1 MNAIRKKDTPRKEN
15 QPVAVG
21 AMLKDNVLARK
32 RDIILK
38 VIIVVFG
45 FMLYANTLGHGY
57 ALDDTVTIWKNEFTQ
72 QGIAGIKD
80 ILSYDTMA
88 GMFGKD
94 MDEVAGGRYR
104 PLSVVMFAIEIQF
117 VKWFGEP
124 TDAPD
129 FSGKIWA
136 ATFIG
141 HFFNVI
147 YYCLLLL
154 LMYHVLK
161 KLFRNH
167 KPRYWFLSIP
177 FLTVMLFAAHPLHT
191 EVVANIK
198 GRDEIMALIFSL
210 LALLAAI
217 KFLDVRKIEQRIF
230 FLVVIFVCIFFGS
243 MSKETTVAFVFLIP
257 LSLYFFYEPKF
268 SDYVKV
274 TIPAFLGA
282 LLYVIIRANIIVNQ
296 FGNDADLLLNNP
308 FLNMTGGERYATVTY
323 TLLLYLK
330 LLVFPHPL
338 TWDYYPYHIATMHWT
353 DWQVILSLLLHLG
366 MIVFAI
372 VYLMPKRKSVYSYAI
387 FFYGATLILPSNLL
401 FNVGAFMAER
411 FLFMPSLGFSLAIAY
426 TFANVLPE
434 KFPEK
439 EKMWRNVTVAV
450 LGVAA
455 LAFSAKTVTRN
466 MDWKDSSTLFA
477 HDVHV
482 SVNSIKG
489 NSSYASDLYT
499 QSDIAESKATLS
511 CGADSLACIA
521 RRDSIMR
528 TAIPYFEKALSFDS
542 LNSESL
548 VRIGNIYYKLD
559 NDYNTMFKYYKQA
572 LHSNPLNRDV
582 WNNTIGVLTYN
593 INDPEYEKTIWW
605 DYVKLSP
612 NYYESYYQL
621 GEIYYSSNPKQN
633 DSVVYYLSKALAMKD
648 SIEKEFKEKEFKFK
662 NSGTENIT
670 MGKDL
675 QVKRNKRSGDTKN
688 VKAGV
693 IIGLLLLA
701 LLGVV
706 VIFWGRKKKFN
717 GWLVDASILLIAVTI
732 CIAVVPLS
740 QRTLPVSNVKNESV
754 KNGNDFDSTKFQ
766 ICYHLGMAYG
776 NLNDFTKAKE
786 YLLKADAMKEDAEV
800 KKFLGIIYGTEGN
813 PAEAYKYFSKSAQL
827 NPNDPIVQQYAAQ
840 SKMEAGL

>member
-1 MNAIRKKDTPRKEN
+1 MNAIRKKDTPRKET
-15 QPVAVG
+15 QPVAAG
-21 AMLKDNVLARK
+21 TMLKDNALAR
-32 RDIILK
+32 RHDIILK

-72 QGIAGIKD
+72 QGFAGIKD

-104 PLSVVMFAIEIQF
+104 PLSVVMFAIELEI
-117 VKWFGEP
+117 FGKKTE
-124 TDAPD
+124 APD
-129 FSGKIWA
+129 FSGDIVA
-136 ATFIG
+136 APFVG

-198 GRDEIMALIFSL
+198 SRDEIMAFIFGL
-210 LALLAAI
+210 LALDCAI
-217 KFLDVRKIEQRIF
+217 KFLEKRDLTKRILL
-230 FLVVIFVCIFFGS
+230 LVAIFACIFLGS

-257 LSLYFFYEPKF
+257 LSLYFFYEQKV

-282 LLYVIIRANIIVNQ
+282 LLYVIIRANVIVNQ
-296 FGNDADLLLNNP
+296 FGNEAELLLNNP

-338 TWDYYPYHIATMHWT
+338 TWDYYPYQIPTMHWT
-353 DWQVILSLLLHLG
+353 DWQVLLSLVLHLG
-366 MIVFAI
+366 MIVVAI
-372 VYLMPKRKSVYSYAI
+372 VYLLPKRKSVYSYAI

-426 TFANVLPE
+426 TFAGVLPR

-439 EKMWRNVTVAV
+439 ERALRNVTVAFYG
-450 LGVAA
+450 LVAI
-455 LAFSAKTVTRN
+455 AFCAKTVTRN

-499 QSDIAESKATLS
+499 QSEGAEKRAAK
-511 CGADSLACIA
+511 CHGADSLAYIA
-521 RRDSIMR
+521 QRDSIMR
-528 TAIPYFEKALSFDS
+528 EAIPYFEKALSFDS

-582 WNNTIGVLTYN
+582 WNNTVGVLTYN
-593 INDPEYEKTIWW
+593 IDNPEYEKAIWR
-605 DYVKLSP
+605 DYAVLSP
-612 NYYESYYQL
+612 DYYESYYQL
-621 GEIYYSSNPKQN
+621 GEIYYSANPKQN
-633 DSVVYYLSKALAMKD
+633 DSAVYYLSKAYSLNT
-648 SIEKEFKEKEFKFK
+648 SKF
-662 NSGTENIT
+662 EIP
-670 MGKDL
+670 
-675 QVKRNKRSGDTKN
+675 
-688 VKAGV
+688 
-693 IIGLLLLA
+693 
-701 LLGVV
+701 
-706 VIFWGRKKKFN
+706 F
-717 GWLVDASILLIAVTI
+717 
-732 CIAVVPLS
+732 
-740 QRTLPVSNVKNESV
+740 
-754 KNGNDFDSTKFQ
+754 
-766 ICYHLGMAYG
+766 HLGMSYG
-776 NLNDFTKAKE
+776 NLGDFAKAKE
-786 YLLKADAMKEDAEV
+786 YLLKADVMKEDAEV

>member
-15 QPVAVG
+15 QPVVAG
-21 AMLKDNVLARK
+21 TMLKDNVLARK

-72 QGIAGIKD
+72 QGFAGIKD

-104 PLSVVMFAIEIQF
+104 PLSVVTFAIELEI
-117 VKWFGEP
+117 FGKKTE
-124 TDAPD
+124 APD
-129 FSGKIWA
+129 FSGDIVA
-136 ATFIG
+136 APFVG

-198 GRDEIMALIFSL
+198 SRDEIMAFIFGL
-210 LALLAAI
+210 LALDCAI
-217 KFLDVRKIEQRIF
+217 KFLEKRDLTKRILL
-230 FLVVIFVCIFFGS
+230 LVAIFVCIFLGS

-257 LSLYFFYEPKF
+257 LSLYFFYEPKVL
-268 SDYVKV
+268 DYVKV
-274 TIPAFLGA
+274 TIPAFIGA
-282 LLYVIIRANIIVNQ
+282 LLYVIIRGNVIANQ
-296 FGNDADLLLNNP
+296 FGGEADLLLNNP

-338 TWDYYPYHIATMHWT
+338 TWDYYPYQIPTMHWT

-366 MIVFAI
+366 MIVVAI
-372 VYLMPKRKSVYSYAI
+372 VYLLPKRKSVYSYAI

-426 TFANVLPE
+426 TFAEVLPE

-439 EKMWRNVTVAV
+439 EKMWRNVTITV

-455 LAFSAKTVTRN
+455 LAFSAKTITRN

-499 QSDIAESKATLS
+499 QSEGAEKRAAK
-511 CGADSLACIA
+511 CHGADSLACIA
-521 RRDSIMR
+521 QRDSIMR

-582 WNNTIGVLTYN
+582 WNNTVGVLTYN
-593 INDPEYEKTIWW
+593 IDNPEYEKAIWR
-605 DYVKLSP
+605 DYAELSP

-621 GEIYYSSNPKQN
+621 GEIYYSANPKQN
-633 DSVVYYLSKALAMKD
+633 DSVVYYMTKAYSLNTSKFE
-648 SIEKEFKEKEFKFK
+648 IPF
-662 NSGTENIT
+662 
-670 MGKDL
+670 
-675 QVKRNKRSGDTKN
+675 
-688 VKAGV
+688 
-693 IIGLLLLA
+693 
-701 LLGVV
+701 
-706 VIFWGRKKKFN
+706 
-717 GWLVDASILLIAVTI
+717 
-732 CIAVVPLS
+732 
-740 QRTLPVSNVKNESV
+740 
-754 KNGNDFDSTKFQ
+754 
-766 ICYHLGMAYG
+766 HLGMAYG

-800 KKFLGIIYGTEGN
+800 KKFLGIIYGSEGN

-827 NPNDPIVQQYAAQ
+827 NPNDPVVQQYAAQ

>member
-1 MNAIRKKDTPRKEN
+1 MNVNKKKDMPRNETK
-15 QPVAVG
+15 AVSAG
-21 AMLKDNVLARK
+21 SMLKDNAIARK
-32 RDIILK
+32 RDMILK

-72 QGIAGIKD
+72 RGIDGIGD

-104 PLSVVMFAIEIQF
+104 PLSVVMFAIELEL
-117 VKWFGEP
+117 FGKKTE
-124 TDAPD
+124 APD
-129 FSGKIWA
+129 YTGDIVA
-136 ATFIG
+136 APFVG
-141 HFFNVI
+141 HFFNVL

-154 LMYHVLK
+154 LLYSVLK
-161 KLFRNH
+161 KMFRNH
-167 KPRYWFLSIP
+167 QPRYWFLSIP

-198 GRDEIMALIFSL
+198 SRDEIMAFMFAL
-210 LALLAAI
+210 LALDCAI
-217 KFLDVRKIEQRIF
+217 RFIDVRKIERRI
-230 FLVVIFVCIFFGS
+230 LLLLAIFVCIFLGS
-243 MSKETTVAFVFLIP
+243 MSKETTAAFVFLIP
-257 LSLYFFYEPKF
+257 LTLYFFFSPKL
-268 SDYVKV
+268 SDYFMV

-282 LLYVIIRANIIVNQ
+282 LLYVIIRGNVIANQ
-296 FGNDADLLLNNP
+296 FGGEADLLLNNP
-308 FLNMTGGERYATVTY
+308 FLNMTGGERYATVIY

-338 TWDYYPYHIATMHWT
+338 TWDYYPYQIPTMHWT

-366 MIVFAI
+366 MIVVAI

-411 FLFMPSLGFSLAIAY
+411 FMFMPSLGFSLAIAY
-426 TFANVLPE
+426 TFAKVLPE

-439 EKMWRNVTVAV
+439 EKMLRNVTVAV
-450 LGVAA
+450 LGIVAV
-455 LAFSAKTVTRN
+455 AFFAKTVTRN
-466 MDWKDSSTLFA
+466 MDWKDSTTLFT

-499 QSDIAESKATLS
+499 QSEGAEKKAAK
-511 CGADSLACIA
+511 CHGADSLAYIA
-521 RRDSIMR
+521 QRDSIMR
-528 TAIPYFEKALSFDS
+528 TAIPYFERALEFDS

-559 NDYNTMFKYYKQA
+559 NDYQTMFKYYKQA

-582 WNNTIGVLTYN
+582 WNNTVGVLTYN

-605 DYVKLSP
+605 DYAKLSP
-612 NYYESYYQL
+612 DYYEAYYQL
-621 GEIYYSSNPKQN
+621 GEIYYSATPKQN
-633 DSVVYYLSKALAMKD
+633 DSVVYYMSKAYSLNT
-648 SIEKEFKEKEFKFK
+648 SKF
-662 NSGTENIT
+662 EIP
-670 MGKDL
+670 
-675 QVKRNKRSGDTKN
+675 
-688 VKAGV
+688 
-693 IIGLLLLA
+693 
-701 LLGVV
+701 
-706 VIFWGRKKKFN
+706 F
-717 GWLVDASILLIAVTI
+717 
-732 CIAVVPLS
+732 
-740 QRTLPVSNVKNESV
+740 
-754 KNGNDFDSTKFQ
+754 
-766 ICYHLGMAYG
+766 HLGMAYG
-776 NLNDFTKAKE
+776 NLNDFAKAKE
-786 YLLKADAMKEDAEV
+786 YLLKADALKEDAEV

-840 SKMEAGL
+840 SKMEAGM

>member
-15 QPVAVG
+15 QPVAAG
-21 AMLKDNVLARK
+21 TMLKDNALARK

-72 QGIAGIKD
+72 QGFAGIKD

-104 PLSVVMFAIEIQF
+104 PLSVVMFAIELEI
-117 VKWFGEP
+117 FGKKTE
-124 TDAPD
+124 APD
-129 FSGKIWA
+129 FSGDIVA
-136 ATFIG
+136 APFVG

-198 GRDEIMALIFSL
+198 SRDEIMAFIFGL
-210 LALLAAI
+210 LALDCAI
-217 KFLDVRKIEQRIF
+217 KFLEKRDLTRRI
-230 FLVVIFVCIFFGS
+230 LLLLAIFACIFLGS

-257 LSLYFFYEPKF
+257 LSLYFFYEPKV

-282 LLYVIIRANIIVNQ
+282 LLYVVIRANVIVNQ
-296 FGNDADLLLNNP
+296 FGNEAELLLNNP

-338 TWDYYPYHIATMHWT
+338 TWDYYPYHIETMHWT

-366 MIVFAI
+366 MIVVAI
-372 VYLMPKRKSVYSYAI
+372 VYLMPRRKSVYSYAI

-411 FLFMPSLGFSLAIAY
+411 FMFMPSLGFSLALAY
-426 TFANVLPE
+426 TFAEVLPR

-439 EKMWRNVTVAV
+439 ERTLRNVTVAV
-450 LGVAA
+450 YGLVAI
-455 LAFSAKTVTRN
+455 AFCAKTVTRN

-499 QSDIAESKATLS
+499 QSEGAEKRAAK
-511 CGADSLACIA
+511 CHGADSLAYIA
-521 RRDSIMR
+521 QRDSIMR
-528 TAIPYFEKALSFDS
+528 EAIPYFERALEFDS

-582 WNNTIGVLTYN
+582 WNNTVGVLTYN
-593 INDPEYEKTIWW
+593 IDNPEYEKAIWR
-605 DYVKLSP
+605 DYAELSP
-612 NYYESYYQL
+612 DYYESYYQL
-621 GEIYYSSNPKQN
+621 GEIYYSANPKQN
-633 DSVVYYLSKALAMKD
+633 DSAVYYLSKAYSLNT
-648 SIEKEFKEKEFKFK
+648 SKF
-662 NSGTENIT
+662 EIP
-670 MGKDL
+670 
-675 QVKRNKRSGDTKN
+675 
-688 VKAGV
+688 
-693 IIGLLLLA
+693 
-701 LLGVV
+701 
-706 VIFWGRKKKFN
+706 F
-717 GWLVDASILLIAVTI
+717 
-732 CIAVVPLS
+732 
-740 QRTLPVSNVKNESV
+740 
-754 KNGNDFDSTKFQ
+754 
-766 ICYHLGMAYG
+766 HLGMSYG
-776 NLNDFTKAKE
+776 NLDDFTKAKE
-786 YLLKADAMKEDAEV
+786 YLLKADALKDDAEV

-813 PAEAYKYFSKSAQL
+813 PAEAYKYFSKSAEL

>member
-1 MNAIRKKDTPRKEN
+1 MPRNKTK
-15 QPVAVG
+15 AVSAG
-21 AMLKDNVLARK
+21 SMLKDNAIARK
-32 RDIILK
+32 RDLILK

-72 QGIAGIKD
+72 RGIDGIGD
-80 ILSYDTMA
+80 ILRYDTMA

-104 PLSVVMFAIEIQF
+104 PLSVVMFAIELEI
-117 VKWFGEP
+117 FGKKTE
-124 TDAPD
+124 APD
-129 FSGKIWA
+129 YTGDIVA
-136 ATFIG
+136 APFVG

-167 KPRYWFLSIP
+167 QPRYWFLSIP

-198 GRDEIMALIFSL
+198 SRDEIMAFLFGL
-210 LALLAAI
+210 LAMECAI
-217 KFLDVRKIEQRIF
+217 KFLDVRKIEQRILL
-230 FLVVIFVCIFFGS
+230 LVAIFVCIFLGS

-257 LSLYFFYEPKF
+257 LTLYFFFSPKL
-268 SDYVKV
+268 SDYFKV

-282 LLYVIIRANIIVNQ
+282 LLYVIIRANVIANQ
-296 FGNDADLLLNNP
+296 FGNEADLLLNNP

-338 TWDYYPYHIATMHWT
+338 TWDYYPYQIPTMHWT

-366 MIVFAI
+366 MIVVAI

-411 FLFMPSLGFSLAIAY
+411 FMFMPSLGFCLAIAY
-426 TFANVLPE
+426 TFAKVLPE

-439 EKMWRNVTVAV
+439 EKMLRNVTVAV
-450 LGVAA
+450 LGVVA

-466 MDWKDSSTLFA
+466 MDWKDSTTLFT

-499 QSDIAESKATLS
+499 QSEGAEKKAAK
-511 CGADSLACIA
+511 CHGADSLAYIA
-521 RRDSIMR
+521 QRDSIMR

-559 NDYNTMFKYYKQA
+559 NDYRTMFKYYKQA

-582 WNNTIGVLTYN
+582 WNNTVGVLTYN

-612 NYYESYYQL
+612 DYYESYYQL
-621 GEIYYSSNPKQN
+621 GEIYYSANPKQN
-633 DSVVYYLSKALAMKD
+633 DSVVYYMSKAYSLNT
-648 SIEKEFKEKEFKFK
+648 SKF
-662 NSGTENIT
+662 EIP
-670 MGKDL
+670 
-675 QVKRNKRSGDTKN
+675 
-688 VKAGV
+688 
-693 IIGLLLLA
+693 
-701 LLGVV
+701 
-706 VIFWGRKKKFN
+706 F
-717 GWLVDASILLIAVTI
+717 
-732 CIAVVPLS
+732 
-740 QRTLPVSNVKNESV
+740 
-754 KNGNDFDSTKFQ
+754 
-766 ICYHLGMAYG
+766 HLGMAYG
-776 NLNDFTKAKE
+776 NLNDFAKAKE
-786 YLLKADAMKEDAEV
+786 YLLKADALKEDAEV

-813 PAEAYKYFSKSAQL
+813 PAEAYKYFSRSLEL
-827 NPNDPIVQQYAAQ
+827 NPNDMVVRQYVAQ
-840 SKMEAGL
+840 SKKEAGM